1 VIHKQEADVTDPQVP
16 DDLAERARE
25 RVDEMPAESVTGE
38 RDPQGGGQG
47 DPADYKNVQND
58 NDAQN

>member
-1 VIHKQEADVTDPQVP
+1 MTDSQVP